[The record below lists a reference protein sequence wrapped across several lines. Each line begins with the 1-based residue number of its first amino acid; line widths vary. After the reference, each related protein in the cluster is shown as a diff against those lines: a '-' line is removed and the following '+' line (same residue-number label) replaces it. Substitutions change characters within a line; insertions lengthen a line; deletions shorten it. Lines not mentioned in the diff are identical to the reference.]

1 MPAFDFPSPSA
12 LSRSADGLWNYT
24 FQLVD
29 YLRFLFS
36 CLDEENLSESLQRM
50 VADTGWETPVLNS
63 ETGLTAAAGSPLRIR
78 RVGACVFL
86 SGAVTA
92 PAGGLQDGSVPLFV
106 LSKLYRPAYPVRTVC
121 ADETGGDLFAHG
133 RDRRNRGNGT
143 DGGSGRRTGDKRFPG
158 LLLREPTE
166 WFQAHRLRRSEN
178 GRQHKEKGI

>member
-29 YLRFLFS
+29 YLSFLFS

-121 ADETGGDLFAHG
+121 ADEAGGIYLLTV
-133 RDRRNRGNGT
+133 GT
-143 DGGSGRRTGDKRFPG
+143 DGTVEMAQTAGAAEE
-158 LLLREPTE
+158 REISVS
-166 WFQAHRLRRSEN
+166 LVYCLEN
-178 GRQHKEKGI
+178 QPNGPRHTD

>member
-63 ETGLTAAAGSPLRIR
+63 ETGLTEAAGSPLRIR
-78 RVGACVFL
+78 RVGVCVFL

-121 ADETGGDLFAHG
+121 ADETGGIYLLTV
-133 RDRRNRGNGT
+133 GT
-143 DGGSGRRTGDKRFPG
+143 DGTVEMAQTAGAAEE
-158 LLLREPTE
+158 REISVS
-166 WFQAHRLRRSEN
+166 LVYCLEN
-178 GRQHKEKGI
+178 QPNGPRHTD

>member
-78 RVGACVFL
+78 RVGVCVFL
-86 SGAVTA
+86 SGAFTA

-121 ADETGGDLFAHG
+121 ADETGGIYLLTV
-133 RDRRNRGNGT
+133 GT
-143 DGGSGRRTGDKRFPG
+143 DGTVEMAQTAGAAEE
-158 LLLREPTE
+158 REISVS
-166 WFQAHRLRRSEN
+166 LVYCLEN
-178 GRQHKEKGI
+178 QPNGPRHTD

>member
-121 ADETGGDLFAHG
+121 ADETGGIYLLTV
-133 RDRRNRGNGT
+133 GT
-143 DGGSGRRTGDKRFPG
+143 DGTVEMAQTAGAAEEREISVSLVYCLENQPNGSRHTD
-158 LLLREPTE
+158 
-166 WFQAHRLRRSEN
+166 
-178 GRQHKEKGI
+178 

>member
-78 RVGACVFL
+78 RVGVCVFL

-121 ADETGGDLFAHG
+121 ADETGGIYLLTV
-133 RDRRNRGNGT
+133 GT
-143 DGGSGRRTGDKRFPG
+143 DGTVEMAQTAGAAEE
-158 LLLREPTE
+158 REISVS
-166 WFQAHRLRRSEN
+166 LVYCLEN
-178 GRQHKEKGI
+178 QPNGPRHTD

>member
-92 PAGGLQDGSVPLFV
+92 PAGGLQDGSLPLFV

-121 ADETGGDLFAHG
+121 ADETGGIYLLTV
-133 RDRRNRGNGT
+133 GT
-143 DGGSGRRTGDKRFPG
+143 DGTVEMAQTAGAAEE
-158 LLLREPTE
+158 REISVS
-166 WFQAHRLRRSEN
+166 LVYCLEN
-178 GRQHKEKGI
+178 QPNGPRHTD

>member
-78 RVGACVFL
+78 RVGACVLL

-121 ADETGGDLFAHG
+121 ADETGGIYLLTV
-133 RDRRNRGNGT
+133 GT
-143 DGGSGRRTGDKRFPG
+143 DGTVEMAQTAGAAEEREISVSLVYCLENQPNGSRHTD
-158 LLLREPTE
+158 
-166 WFQAHRLRRSEN
+166 
-178 GRQHKEKGI
+178 

>member
-36 CLDEENLSESLQRM
+36 CLDEENLTESLQRM

-86 SGAVTA
+86 SGAGTA

-121 ADETGGDLFAHG
+121 ADETGGIYLLTV
-133 RDRRNRGNGT
+133 GT
-143 DGGSGRRTGDKRFPG
+143 DGTVEMAQTAGAAEEREISVSLVYCLENQPNGSRHTD
-158 LLLREPTE
+158 
-166 WFQAHRLRRSEN
+166 
-178 GRQHKEKGI
+178 

>member
-63 ETGLTAAAGSPLRIR
+63 ETGLTEAAGSPLRIR
-78 RVGACVFL
+78 RAGACVFL
-86 SGAVTA
+86 SGAVMA
-92 PAGGLQDGSVPLFV
+92 PAGGLQDGSAPLFV

-121 ADETGGDLFAHG
+121 ADETGGIYLLTV
-133 RDRRNRGNGT
+133 GT
-143 DGGSGRRTGDKRFPG
+143 DGTVEMAQTAGAAEE
-158 LLLREPTE
+158 REISVS
-166 WFQAHRLRRSEN
+166 LVYCLEN
-178 GRQHKEKGI
+178 QPNGPRHTD

>member
-63 ETGLTAAAGSPLRIR
+63 ETGLTEAAGSPLRIR
-78 RVGACVFL
+78 RAGACVFL
-86 SGAVTA
+86 SGAVMA
-92 PAGGLQDGSVPLFV
+92 PAGGLQDGSAPLFV

-121 ADETGGDLFAHG
+121 ADEAGGIYLLTE
-133 RDRRNRGNGT
+133 GT
-143 DGGSGRRTGDKRFPG
+143 DGNVEMAQTAGAAEE
-158 LLLREPTE
+158 REISVSLVYCLEP
-166 WFQAHRLRRSEN
+166 QPN
-178 GRQHKEKGI
+178 GPRHTD

>member
-1 MPAFDFPSPSA
+1 
-12 LSRSADGLWNYT
+12 
-24 FQLVD
+24 
-29 YLRFLFS
+29 
-36 CLDEENLSESLQRM
+36 M

-121 ADETGGDLFAHG
+121 ADETGGIYLLTV
-133 RDRRNRGNGT
+133 GT
-143 DGGSGRRTGDKRFPG
+143 DGTVEMAQTAGAAEEREISVSLVYCLENQPNGSRHTD
-158 LLLREPTE
+158 
-166 WFQAHRLRRSEN
+166 
-178 GRQHKEKGI
+178 

>member
-78 RVGACVFL
+78 RVGVCVFL
-86 SGAVTA
+86 HHDSI
-92 PAGGLQDGSVPLFV
+92 
-106 LSKLYRPAYPVRTVC
+106 
-121 ADETGGDLFAHG
+121 
-133 RDRRNRGNGT
+133 
-143 DGGSGRRTGDKRFPG
+143 G
-158 LLLREPTE
+158 LLDRK
-166 WFQAHRLRRSEN
+166 SVV
-178 GRQHKEKGI
+178 

>member
-78 RVGACVFL
+78 RVGVCVFL

-121 ADETGGDLFAHG
+121 ADETGGIYLLTV
-133 RDRRNRGNGT
+133 GT
-143 DGGSGRRTGDKRFPG
+143 DGTVEMAQTAGAAEEREISVSLVYCLENQPNGSRHTD
-158 LLLREPTE
+158 
-166 WFQAHRLRRSEN
+166 
-178 GRQHKEKGI
+178 

>member
-63 ETGLTAAAGSPLRIR
+63 ETGLTAAAGSPLCIR

-121 ADETGGDLFAHG
+121 ADETGGIYLLTV
-133 RDRRNRGNGT
+133 GT
-143 DGGSGRRTGDKRFPG
+143 DGTVEMAQTAGAAEE
-158 LLLREPTE
+158 REISVS
-166 WFQAHRLRRSEN
+166 LVYCLEN
-178 GRQHKEKGI
+178 QPNGPRHTD